1 MENISG
7 FGLKIVV
14 TANTTFPAGIPLSQ
28 FADDADPL
36 DFPMLTIGESG
47 MGLNGDL
54 VVWSR
59 ATPLDVTLN
68 VVPNGDDDRNLAL
81 LFEANRVAK
90 GKRGSRDVITLTVA
104 YPDGRVKVLQQG
116 FCVAGMPANSVSS
129 AGRYKSRSYSFRFEN
144 IAGT

>member
-7 FGLKIVV
+7 FGLKMVV
-14 TANTTFPAGIPLSQ
+14 TASTTFPAGIPITQ
-28 FADDADPL
+28 FADDSDPL

-59 ATPLDVTLN
+59 AAALDVTIN
-68 VVPNGDDDRNLAL
+68 VVPDGPDDENLAI
-81 LFEANRVAK
+81 LFEANRVSK
-90 GKRGSRDVITLTVA
+90 GKRGSRDVITMTVA
-104 YPDGRVKVLQQG
+104 YPDGSVKVLKQG

-129 AGRYKSRSYSFRFEN
+129 AGRFKSRTYQFRFEGLS
-144 IAGT
+144 GT